1 MQKRILTDTSYETIS
16 QQICRVS
23 TTVKM
28 TGSVTN
34 SVQVRK
40 MQLTGLSDALRS
52 RTVSVAESG
61 RKTVTES
68 SFDAESGILTSVSQT
83 GADTPQ
89 TMRSICGVTLD
100 LTSIDGAREMSYDA
114 LGRNT
119 AIASADASG
128 VTNRINCMEHDQSG
142 NVVRYITDLRDGR
155 VAESLTEYDML
166 NREIAKTDALDQETE
181 TGYDALNRKVSTSGD
196 TYPLCFGYDSSGRKT
211 TGHTTRDGGVTWD
224 ITQWEYDPA
233 SGVNVSKTYADG
245 SQIAYAYTDNGNK
258 TRTTWARGAW
268 KQNAYNARNLVSGTT
283 YSETGTPSV
292 AYAYED
298 SGKVASA
305 TLSDGTAY
313 AYGYDDRLLNTNE
326 SVAVGGEAFSVNRTF
341 DGFRRGLETSV
352 TITNVVHAAKVR
364 SYDSENR
371 VCGYALTNAVGRGV
385 SVSLAY
391 DGSYLTNMAYALPGG
406 VLFSARLSREPGRKA
421 LVTRRDYAFGG
432 QSAFW
437 DSTEY
442 DLLGRPTNA
451 ADSVSLVR
459 EWLYN
464 RRSELAAANIGTN
477 RYGYFYDTIGNRLW
491 SAANSTTNF
500 YAANSLNQYTQVGWA
515 APCPPTPD
523 GGLGQAALP
532 VTPTYDA
539 DGNMT
544 DDGSFLY
551 AYDAENRLA
560 SEYPVSPAAGS
571 LAVVN
576 RYDHRHRRVQKT
588 VKRYDGD
595 TWGTAETHAFVWD
608 ENNIVLEKIALA
620 NGTTRM
626 CEYFWGIDKS
636 GSEQGAGG
644 VGGLLAVSVDGV
656 FYIPCYDHSGNIVLY
671 VSEAGNIA
679 AQYTYDPYG
688 NITDMSGALATQFSF
703 GFSTKCHDRET
714 GLVAYQRRFYSPSLG
729 RWLNR
734 DPIEERGGENLY
746 AFCDNSPPHSFDAL
760 GTSTC
765 CRNGSKR
772 SCDNFYRWNG
782 SVVTSSLTLGV
793 GATFLMIDLKSNF
806 VCMTCSKWRIHMKA
820 VLLTASLGASFSI
833 TGSDVKF
840 DNVPP
845 DAFAGTVS
853 LISAGIG
860 AMGVAEISSLQIG
873 GARANSA
880 GLVGGAE
887 FGAGGAYGWLVD
899 FEMIEE

>member
-16 QQICRVS
+16 QQIYRVAI
-23 TTVKM
+23 TANM

-40 MQLTGLSDALRS
+40 MQLTGLSDALRG

-68 SFDAESGILTSVSQT
+68 SFDAESGILTAVSQT
-83 GADTPQ
+83 GAGTPQ
-89 TMRSICGVTLD
+89 SMRSICGVTLD

-233 SGVNVSKTYADG
+233 SGVNVSKTCADG

-268 KQNAYNARNLVSGTT
+268 KENAYNARNLMSGTT
-283 YSETGTPSV
+283 YSDAVTPSV

-298 SGKVASA
+298 SGKAASA

-326 SVAVGGEAFSVNRTF
+326 SVAVGGEAFALNRTF

-352 TITNVVHAAKVR
+352 TLTNVAHAAKTR
-364 SYDSENR
+364 IYDCENR
-371 VCGYALTNAVGRGV
+371 MCGYVLTNAAGRGV
-385 SVSLAY
+385 SVPLAY
-391 DGSYLTNMAYALPGG
+391 DGSYLTNMTYALPGG
-406 VLFSARLSREPGRKA
+406 VSFSAKLSREPGRKE

-432 QSAFW
+432 QPTFW
-437 DSTEY
+437 YSTEY

-451 ADSVSLVR
+451 TDSVSLVR

-477 RYGYFYDTIGNRLW
+477 CYGYVYDTIGNRLW
-491 SAANSTTNF
+491 SAENAATNSYT
-500 YAANSLNQYTQVGWA
+500 ANSLNQYTSAAVG
-515 APCPPTPD
+515 TS
-523 GGLGQAALP
+523 L
-532 VTPTYDA
+532 VYDA
-539 DGNMT
+539 DGNLT
-544 DDGSFLY
+544 NDGIFSY
-551 AYDAENRLA
+551 SYDAENRLVA
-560 SEYPVSPAAGS
+560 AYPLSPVVGS
-571 LAVVN
+571 LAVLN
-576 RYDHRHRRVQKT
+576 RYDHKHRRVLKI
-588 VKRYDGD
+588 VKQYDGT
-595 TWGTAETHAFVWD
+595 TWETAETHTFVWD

-626 CEYFWGIDKS
+626 CEYFWGMDKS

-656 FYIPCYDHSGNIVLY
+656 FYIPCYDHNGNIVLY

-703 GFSTKCHDRET
+703 GFSTKYHDRET
-714 GLVAYQRRFYSPSLG
+714 GMVDYQRRFYRPDLG

-746 AFCDNSPPHSFDAL
+746 AFCENAPSFNVDYHGFLSIADIKAAVNKIHGLNKRLSDAMSALRECIGMINSWRPGGQKDSMSNDKYRHCVASCEIAKACGDKVSLVLGILKELRDILFGLPQNVAALFGADEMEMNLDSLLNGDAYADSIEDLAADVL
-760 GTSTC
+760 G
-765 CRNGSKR
+765 
-772 SCDNFYRWNG
+772 
-782 SVVTSSLTLGV
+782 
-793 GATFLMIDLKSNF
+793 IDLKN
-806 VCMTCSKWRIHMKA
+806 SK
-820 VLLTASLGASFSI
+820 
-833 TGSDVKF
+833 
-840 DNVPP
+840 
-845 DAFAGTVS
+845 
-853 LISAGIG
+853 
-860 AMGVAEISSLQIG
+860 G
-873 GARANSA
+873 GCECACKQYY
-880 GLVGGAE
+880 LP
-887 FGAGGAYGWLVD
+887 
-899 FEMIEE
+899 